1 MRIADWSA
9 EGREVMGTDIQRV
22 LDQFEDL
29 RKKADVRS
37 CFGKPVAAEGH
48 TVIPVATVTY
58 AFGLGITEAEPA
70 GEEVGAPAEET
81 RAPAQAAEAE
91 AEVEAT
97 EEIKEVEEGL
107 GGGGGMIVRPLAVIE
122 LTPEG
127 TLVKPIV
134 DEQKVTLAGALL
146 IGWVAL
152 CLARTLVRIF
162 GPGQVRG
169 KPRETP

>member
-1 MRIADWSA
+1 MGAD
-9 EGREVMGTDIQRV
+9 VQRV

-37 CFGKPVAAEGH
+37 CFGKPVTAEGH
-48 TVIPVATVTY
+48 TVIPVAAVTY

-70 GEEVGAPAEET
+70 GEETRAPAEETRAPAEET
-81 RAPAQAAEAE
+81 RAPAQATEAE

-97 EEIKEVEEGL
+97 EEIEEIEETEENL
-107 GGGGGMIVRPLAVIE
+107 AGGGGMLVRPLAVIE

-146 IGWVAL
+146 IGWIAL

-162 GPGQVRG
+162 GESRKNP
-169 KPRETP
+169 

>member
-48 TVIPVATVTY
+48 TVIPVAAVTY

-70 GEEVGAPAEET
+70 GEETGAT
-81 RAPAQAAEAE
+81 AQAAETE
-91 AEVEAT
+91 AEVEVT
-97 EEIKEVEEGL
+97 EEIEEIEEGL
-107 GGGGGMIVRPLAVIE
+107 GGGGGMLVRPLAVIE

-146 IGWVAL
+146 IGWIAL

-169 KPRETP
+169 KPGETP

>member
-1 MRIADWSA
+1 
-9 EGREVMGTDIQRV
+9 MGVDVQRV

-37 CFGKPVAAEGH
+37 CFGKPVTAEGH
-48 TVIPVATVTY
+48 TVIPVAAVTY

-70 GEEVGAPAEET
+70 GEETKAPAS
-81 RAPAQAAEAE
+81 AAEAE
-91 AEVEAT
+91 AGVEVT
-97 EEIKEVEEGL
+97 EETEETEEDL
-107 GGGGGMIVRPLAVIE
+107 AGGGGMLVRPLAVIE

-146 IGWVAL
+146 IGWIAL
-152 CLARTLVRIF
+152 CLARTLVIIF
-162 GPGQVRG
+162 GPGQVLG
-169 KPRETP
+169 KPRENP